1 MTATPEAPHPP
12 PPANPELPEGV
23 EREPRWPWW
32 FSLAGFGIALGVT
45 LVLGALIGVVAVV
58 LGGDLDETSP
68 AVTIGGA
75 VVQYV
80 AFIGAAVGL
89 AYLRLP
95 PRAWHF
101 GFRRTRFW
109 PALGWSA
116 LAFVS
121 FFVLSA
127 IYAVAIGVD
136 EEQTTLDDLGADE
149 STLSLV
155 IAAVLIIVIAPVAE
169 EFFFR
174 GFFYRS
180 LRTSLPT
187 WGAALIAGG
196 LFGLTHVFTG
206 VYAVPPL
213 ILFGILLCLLY
224 EQTGSLYPPIALHAF
239 NNTLSFLL
247 GTEAV
252 ALSLALGAVTIAGC
266 ILVPRYAWRTAPAA
280 R

>member
-12 PPANPELPEGV
+12 PPANPELPDGV

-32 FSLAGFGIALGVT
+32 FSVAGFGAAFVATGI
-45 LVLGALIGVVAVV
+45 LVLPILLLADDAS
-58 LGGDLDETSP
+58 SP

-75 VVQYV
+75 AVQYGTFIAV
-80 AFIGAAVGL
+80 AIGF
-89 AYLRLP
+89 AYIRSR

-116 LAFVS
+116 LGFVS

-127 IYAVAIGVD
+127 IYSVALGMD

-155 IAAVLIIVIAPVAE
+155 IAAALVIVIAPVVE

-180 LRTSLPT
+180 LRGSLPA
-187 WGAALIAGG
+187 WGAALITGG
-196 LFGLTHVFTG
+196 VFGLVHLPTG
-206 VYAVPPL
+206 AAAVPPL
-213 ILFGILLCLLY
+213 IVFGVILCLLY
-224 EQTGSLYPPIALHAF
+224 ERTGSLYAPIALHAF
-239 NNTLSFLL
+239 NNTLSFLI

-252 ALSLALGAVTIAGC
+252 ALSLVLGAVTIGAC
-266 ILVPRYAWRTAPAA
+266 VLVPRYAWRAAPAA

>member
-12 PPANPELPEGV
+12 PPAHPELPDGV
-23 EREPRWPWW
+23 AREPRWPWW
-32 FSLAGFGIALGVT
+32 FSIAGFAAAFVATAILVIPIILLAGDSS
-45 LVLGALIGVVAVV
+45 GAAATV
-58 LGGDLDETSP
+58 
-68 AVTIGGA
+68 GGA
-75 VVQYV
+75 VVQYG
-80 AFIGAAVGL
+80 AFIAVAIGF
-89 AYLRLP
+89 AYIRLR

-116 LAFVS
+116 LGFVS

-127 IYAVAIGVD
+127 IYAVALGVD

-149 STLSLV
+149 SALMLA
-155 IAAVLIIVIAPVAE
+155 IAAVLVIVIAPVVE

-180 LRTSLPT
+180 LRGSLPA
-187 WGAALIAGG
+187 WGAALITGG
-196 LFGLTHVFTG
+196 VFGIIHLPTG
-206 VYAVPPL
+206 AVAVPPL
-213 ILFGILLCLLY
+213 IIFGVILCLLY

-239 NNTLSFLL
+239 NNALSFLI

-252 ALSLALGAVTIAGC
+252 ALSLSLGAVTIAAC